1 MATPTNILIASS
13 DTGGGH
19 RSAARA
25 LQTAIARQSYTSHP
39 IQIQIIRVLEEASFF
54 TRQLANLYNWLL
66 RHRQDWVQYYFRLI
80 DTLRPNESVGWFR
93 RLRAYGGNLLSTHQ
107 PDIIISVH
115 PMLQHFFAYLLQE
128 YQMSDRIRLVTVVTD
143 PGYGFWR
150 GWACQQVQQYFVAS
164 EAAKQQLV
172 DYGIDSDKISVS
184 GMPIHPDFQPVDL
197 ETKTKLR
204 SEYGLHPDKFTLL
217 VNAGWIGGGNV
228 PKIFDTLL
236 QQAANSDIQVV
247 FLAGKNRQ
255 LANQARKKLA
265 QHDVNPNIFVM
276 EFMPSIHQL
285 MQLSDAMVS
294 KLGGL
299 TTFEAMACELP
310 LIADTVTSPMPQEAA
325 TAQWL
330 QDKDMAIFL
339 QRPEDIVGAIASL
352 VESPQRREKMAKLYR
367 THAQTQGATTI
378 VREIL
383 HRQKSGK
390 TISL

>member
-25 LQTAIARQSYTSHP
+25 LQDAIACQSSNSHP
-39 IQIQIIRVLEEASFF
+39 IQSQIIRVLEEASFL

-66 RHRQDWVQYYFRLI
+66 RHRQDWVQYYFRFI

-93 RLRAYGGNLLSTHQ
+93 RLRSYGRKLLTTHQ

-150 GWACQQVQQYFVAS
+150 GWACQDVQQYFVAS

-172 DYGIDSDKISVS
+172 DYGIDRDKILVS
-184 GMPIHPDFQPVDL
+184 GMPIHPDFQPANL

-204 SEYGLHPDKFTLL
+204 SEYSLHPDKFTLL

-236 QQAANSDIQVV
+236 QQAANLDIQVV

-255 LANQARKKLA
+255 LANQARQKLA
-265 QHDVNPNIFVM
+265 QHDVKSNIFVM

-330 QDKDMAIFL
+330 QDQEMAIFL

-352 VESPQRREKMAKLYR
+352 VESPQQREKMAQLYR
-367 THAQTQGATTI
+367 THAKTQGATTI
-378 VREIL
+378 AREIL
-383 HRQKSGK
+383 HRQKSRK

>member
-25 LQTAIARQSYTSHP
+25 LQAAIARQSSNSHP
-39 IQIQIIRVLEEASFF
+39 IQSQIIRVLEEASFF

-66 RHRQDWVQYYFRLI
+66 RHRQDWVQYYFQLI

-93 RLRAYGGNLLSTHQ
+93 RLRAYGGKLLSTYQ

-197 ETKTKLR
+197 ETRNKLR

-352 VESPQRREKMAKLYR
+352 VESTQRREKMAKLYR

-378 VREIL
+378 AREIL
-383 HRQKSGK
+383 HRQKSGE